1 MARKRVYLSIGQGA
15 AVACRPEGTQEAW
28 EALPGRSDRSASSP
42 LSLLPRFRIDD
53 VIADLGGG
61 RYWLLPREAPKP
73 RA

>member
-1 MARKRVYLSIGQGA
+1 MARKRVYLSLGHGA
-15 AVACRPEGTQEAW
+15 AVAGRADGGQESW
-28 EALPGRSDRSASSP
+28 EALPARSDRSATSP

-61 RYWLLPREAPKP
+61 RYWLLPREEPKP

>member
-28 EALPGRSDRSASSP
+28 EVLPGRSDRSASSP

-73 RA
+73 RP